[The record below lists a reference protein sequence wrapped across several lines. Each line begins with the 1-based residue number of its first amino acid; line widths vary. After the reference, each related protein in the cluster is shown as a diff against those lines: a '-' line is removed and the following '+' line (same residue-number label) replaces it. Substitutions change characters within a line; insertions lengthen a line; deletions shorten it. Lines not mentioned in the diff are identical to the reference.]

1 MKKKRQIEVKL
12 LEWEER
18 QDFESRG
25 VPIEEIEL
33 MKQKKREEMLAK
45 LKFDLEDEYSRKSS
59 HMQKIMKQRETERFK
74 NAFEINESYEEGHAF
89 DVEAQKEQKNKE
101 FQEKLEKE
109 KSDYLEKFQKK
120 MDKKKDKKKTRR

>member
-1 MKKKRQIEVKL
+1 MNIV
-12 LEWEER
+12 
-18 QDFESRG
+18 
-25 VPIEEIEL
+25 
-33 MKQKKREEMLAK
+33 AK
-45 LKFDLEDEYSRKSS
+45 AHICK
-59 HMQKIMKQRETERFK
+59 KIMKQRETERFK

-120 MDKKKDKKKTRR
+120 MDKKKG